1 MSRSTCKSVEG
12 NLSDLSLLSDDV
24 LGVIFAQYM
33 SFKVIKHKQESCFL
47 KREHK
52 ETQLIL

>member
-1 MSRSTCKSVEG
+1 MSMSTCKSVEG

-33 SFKVIKHKQESCFL
+33 SFKVRKHKQERYFL

-52 ETQLIL
+52 EIQLIL